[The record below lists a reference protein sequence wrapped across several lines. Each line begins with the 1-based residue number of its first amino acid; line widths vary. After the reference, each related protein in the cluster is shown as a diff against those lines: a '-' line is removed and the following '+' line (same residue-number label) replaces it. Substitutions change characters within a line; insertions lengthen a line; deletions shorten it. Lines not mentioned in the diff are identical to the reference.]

1 MRRLSLADFVALYR
15 GRTVSEAEIVALS
28 AEPRLVRRFIAELLV
43 ESEPDEES
51 EDAASSPAALELVPS
66 GEE

>member
-1 MRRLSLADFVALYR
+1 MAAFVALYR

-28 AEPRLVRRFIAELLV
+28 AEPHLVRRFFAELLG
-43 ESEPDEES
+43 ESEPGKE
-51 EDAASSPAALELVPS
+51 EDAASSPAVLELVPS